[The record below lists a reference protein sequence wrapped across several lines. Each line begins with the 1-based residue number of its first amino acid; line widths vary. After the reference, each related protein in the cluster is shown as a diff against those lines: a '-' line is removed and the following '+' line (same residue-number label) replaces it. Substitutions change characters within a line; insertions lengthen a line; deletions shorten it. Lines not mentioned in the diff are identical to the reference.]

1 MEGEVLK
8 LEAAGSGRVLRAAW
22 EGGPVETLTCEPGV
36 EALAGRALG
45 SAGPGSLGLAPR
57 V

>member
-1 MEGEVLK
+1 MWRRY
-8 LEAAGSGRVLRAAW
+8 GSWKQQAQARVLRATR
-22 EGGPVETLTCEPGV
+22 EGGPVGTLTCEPGA